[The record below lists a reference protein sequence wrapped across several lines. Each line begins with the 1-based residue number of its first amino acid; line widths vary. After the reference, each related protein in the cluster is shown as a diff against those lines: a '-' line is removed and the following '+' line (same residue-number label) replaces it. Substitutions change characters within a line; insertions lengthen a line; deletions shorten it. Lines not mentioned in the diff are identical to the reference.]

1 MRTLS
6 AKGPSSAVGAA
17 RPNVRPSDATPSTAC
32 ALGGA
37 NGMWAA
43 GCIVLATPL
52 PMVATRTALVAH
64 TSRFFFFF
72 FFFFLFFL
80 STCQDSAPGD
90 AHRGLRSPASPAL
103 SHGGVHLYPL
113 ELPLS
118 LGPFCR
124 PVAAAMGAA
133 IRFQH
138 GAPFFSPIRAF
149 GPQENRHCKKCD
161 KFGVLAWHAV

>member
-1 MRTLS
+1 MRAIS

-17 RPNVRPSDATPSTAC
+17 RPNVRQSDATASSPC
-32 ALGGA
+32 ALGGEM
-37 NGMWAA
+37 GMWAV
-43 GCIVLATPL
+43 GCIGLATPL
-52 PMVATRTALVAH
+52 PMVDTRTALVAH
-64 TSRFFFFF
+64 TPRFFSS
-72 FFFFLFFL
+72 FFLSFL

-124 PVAAAMGAA
+124 PVAAAVAA
-133 IRFQH
+133 AVRFQH
-138 GAPFFSPIRAF
+138 GAPFLPPIRAF
-149 GPQENRHCKKCD
+149 GPRENRHCKKCA
-161 KFGVLAWHAV
+161 KFGVLAWRAV

>member
-1 MRTLS
+1 
-6 AKGPSSAVGAA
+6 
-17 RPNVRPSDATPSTAC
+17 
-32 ALGGA
+32 
-37 NGMWAA
+37 MWAA

-64 TSRFFFFF
+64 SPRFF
-72 FFFFLFFL
+72 L
-80 STCQDSAPGD
+80 CQDSAPGD

-113 ELPLS
+113 GLPLS

-124 PVAAAMGAA
+124 PVAAAVAA
-133 IRFQH
+133 AVRFQH
-138 GAPFFSPIRAF
+138 GAPFLPPIRAF
-149 GPQENRHCKKCD
+149 GPRENRHCKKCA

>member
-64 TSRFFFFF
+64 TPR
-72 FFFFLFFL
+72 FLFFL
-80 STCQDSAPGD
+80 STCQDSAQGD

-124 PVAAAMGAA
+124 PVAAAVAAA

-149 GPQENRHCKKCD
+149 GPREIRHCKKCA